1 MPAQIQ
7 QEDEFKARL
16 DTGLWWKIF
25 RRALRYKRLLVPLFI
40 VAVVLAVCDAIFVQI
55 TRWVIDGV
63 VRDGAAAPFGTYIAG
78 YVAVTVVFTGCV
90 WSFINLAGSL
100 CNHLAHDIRTDSFD
114 KLQELEFAFFDTRPV
129 GWLISRLT
137 SDCDRL
143 ARVIGW
149 GLLDI
154 TWGITYVIMIAISLL
169 YMNWRLGLIV
179 ISVVPPLAIIS
190 KYFQRKMLLSSR
202 EIRKFNSQITAAY
215 NESIQGVRTT
225 KTLVREPE
233 NLAEFQQLSTH
244 MFDAA
249 VLNAR
254 QTSVYYPIVTTL
266 GSLAAGLALWR
277 GGYLTAAGAISLG
290 TLVAFINFSGQ
301 FFQPINQLAQRLTEM
316 QGAQAAGE
324 RVMGLLETVPAIK
337 DSPEVA
343 ARIAAHTARSS
354 APPSLQSKFEN
365 PNSKIAP
372 DGGSPRID
380 SIEFRNVT
388 FRYETGPVVLH
399 DFDLTVRAGE
409 TIALVGPSGGGKSTI
424 VSLVCRFYE
433 PVAGEVLFNG
443 TDYRERAL
451 GWLQSQL
458 GIVLQTPHLFKGTV
472 RENIRYGRLDATDAE
487 VEAAAKLVNAHE
499 FISQMENG
507 YDSPVGEGGNRLS
520 TGQRQLLSFA
530 RALLANPQIFVMDE
544 ATSSID
550 TETEQLIQRGLETIF
565 SGRISF
571 VIAHRLSTIRRAD
584 RILVI
589 TGGRIE
595 ECGSHAEL
603 LQRRGHYYELYTSQ
617 FRREREAAVLEDAS
631 RGFLTPNDQGILSRK
646 RGSGNEESIRSLGG
660 LPPAFRASALPR

>member
-1 MPAQIQ
+1 MSAQFH
-7 QEDEFKARL
+7 QEDEFQAKL
-16 DTGLWWKIF
+16 NTGLWLKIF
-25 RRALRYKRLLVPLFI
+25 RRSLRYKRLLYPLFFS
-40 VAVVLAVCDAIFVQI
+40 AVVLAVCDAVFVQI

-78 YVAVTVVFTGCV
+78 YVAVTAVFSACV

-114 KLQELEFAFFDTRPV
+114 KLQELEFSFFDTRPV

-154 TWGITYVIMIAISLL
+154 TWGFTYVLMIAVSLL

-179 ISVVPPLAIIS
+179 IGVVPPLALIS
-190 KYFQRKMLLSSR
+190 KYFQKKMLLSSR
-202 EIRKFNSQITAAY
+202 EIRKFNSQITASY

-225 KTLVREPE
+225 KTLVREAD
-233 NLAEFQQLSTH
+233 NLKEFQDLSRQ
-244 MFDAA
+244 MFDAS

-254 QTSVYYPIVTTL
+254 QTSLYFPLVTTL
-266 GSLAAGLALWR
+266 GALASGLALWR
-277 GGYLTAAGAISLG
+277 GGYLTAGGAMSLG
-290 TLVAFINFSGQ
+290 TLVAFVNFSGQ
-301 FFQPINQLAQRLTEM
+301 FFHPINQLAQRLTEM

-337 DSPEVA
+337 DSPEVT
-343 ARIAAHTARSS
+343 ARIAAQTARSS
-354 APPSLQSKFEN
+354 APPSLQSKIEN
-365 PNSKIAP
+365 PNSKIAQ
-372 DGGSPRID
+372 DGGASRIE
-380 SIEFRNVT
+380 SIEFRHVQ
-388 FRYETGPVVLH
+388 FRYENGPVVLH
-399 DFDLTVRAGE
+399 DFNLAVRAGE

-433 PVAGEVLFNG
+433 PVSGQVLING
-443 TDYRERAL
+443 TDYRERSLA
-451 GWLQSQL
+451 WLQSQL

-472 RENIRYGRLDATDAE
+472 RENIRYGRLTATDAE
-487 VEAAAKLVNAHE
+487 VEEAAKLVNAHE
-499 FISQMENG
+499 FIMQMETG
-507 YDSPVGEGGNRLS
+507 YESSVGEGGNRLS

-595 ECGSHAEL
+595 EFGTHAEL

-617 FRREREAAVLEDAS
+617 FQREREEAVLENAS
-631 RGFLTPNDQGILSRK
+631 GTS
-646 RGSGNEESIRSLGG
+646 
-660 LPPAFRASALPR
+660 